1 MAKRPEQ
8 SEIEING
15 VGVAPLKIPAIDK
28 AARAY
33 ISVRDDRMA
42 LTEKECAA
50 KTKLVEVVHEHEQ
63 AIGRN
68 PKGELLYRFD
78 DLQVTLKGGKE
89 NVKVRS
95 VDSPTDDECDDE

>member
-1 MAKRPEQ
+1 MDKRPEQ
-8 SEIEING
+8 SEIAING
-15 VGVAPLKIPAIDK
+15 VGVAPIKIPAIDK
-28 AARAY
+28 AARVY

-50 KTKLVEVVHEHEQ
+50 KSKLVEVVHEHET

-68 PKGELLYRFD
+68 PEGALIYRFD

-95 VDSPTDDECDDE
+95 VDSPEEE

>member
-8 SEIEING
+8 SEIAING
-15 VGVAPLKIPAIDK
+15 VGVAPIKIPAIDK

-33 ISVRDDRMA
+33 VSVRDDRMA

-50 KTKLVEVVHEHEQ
+50 KTKLVEVVHANEM

-68 PKGELLYRFD
+68 PKGEVVYRFD
-78 DLQVTLKGGKE
+78 DLQVVLKGGKE

-95 VDSPTDDECDDE
+95 VDSPGEEE

>member
-15 VGVAPLKIPAIDK
+15 VGVAPIKIPAIEK

-33 ISVRDDRMA
+33 VTVRDDRMA
-42 LTEKECAA
+42 LTEKEVAA
-50 KTKLVEVVHEHEQ
+50 KSKLVEVIHANQEQ
-63 AIGRN
+63 LGKN
-68 PKGELLYRFD
+68 PKGEVIYRFD
-78 DLQVTLKGGKE
+78 DLQVILKGGKE

-95 VDSPTDDECDDE
+95 VDSPTEDED